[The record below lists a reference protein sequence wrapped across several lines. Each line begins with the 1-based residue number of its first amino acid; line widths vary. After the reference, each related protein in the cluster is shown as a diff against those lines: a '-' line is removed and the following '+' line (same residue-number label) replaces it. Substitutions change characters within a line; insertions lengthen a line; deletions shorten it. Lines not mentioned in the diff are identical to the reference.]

1 MPRKKIE
8 TKKEVK
14 QKITKKIKKEPGP
27 KKKISRVSSHFV
39 YILAIVSIIGFL
51 GIIVDSFFEVNI
63 DAYVSF
69 LWLIVMGIG
78 FILISKPK
86 DLYEGTRVG
95 FDETKVSRLTA
106 FIIGIL
112 AIVAGVLSIPQINI
126 QHPVFLAI
134 KGVVSII
141 SIIFIVI
148 QTWIIQN

>member
-1 MPRKKIE
+1 MAMKKIE

-14 QKITKKIKKEPGP
+14 QKITKKTKREPVT

-51 GIIVDSFFEVNI
+51 GIIVDSILEINI

-78 FILISKPK
+78 FIMISKPRE
-86 DLYEGTRVG
+86 LYEGTKTG
-95 FDETKVSRLTA
+95 FDETKVSKLTA

-112 AIVAGVLSIPQINI
+112 AIIAGVLSIPQINI
-126 QHPVFLAI
+126 QHSVFLAI